1 MPKWTEKELPLP
13 HPGGNHF
20 IDDIRGRRFGRLVVL
35 YPTNLHRSSGDAL
48 WLCKCDCGAY
58 FVDSRN
64 KLLPPTRR
72 ERSCGISCSL
82 GANPYEIRDGVA
94 YMKLFDNRGMHSKT
108 ALIDE
113 EDLTLVKGFRWSVLV
128 GSNKVSYVQC
138 GVKGLPLHRFILGA
152 HGVDLNGLDVDHV
165 NHNGPDN
172 RKCNLRP
179 ATRAQNNRNGRP
191 QKSITSYR
199 GVTYRAR
206 AKDKHY
212 FAKIRVDGKC
222 YSLGGHATP
231 EAAAI
236 AYNRAAREYHG
247 EFACLNRVTLV
258 LNKKIDL
265 ESRRA

>member
-1 MPKWTEKELPLP
+1 MPLWTEQELPLP

-35 YPTNLHRSSGDAL
+35 YPTDLHRSSGDAL

-72 ERSCGISCSL
+72 ERSCGRSCGL
-82 GANPYEIRDGVA
+82 GANAYDVHDGVA
-94 YMKLFDNRGMHSKT
+94 YMKLFDNRGAHNNT

-113 EDLTLVKGFRWSVLV
+113 DDLALVKDFRWSVFV
-128 GSNKVSYVQC
+128 GSNKVGYVHC
-138 GVKGLPLHRFILGA
+138 GTHGGLALHRLILES
-152 HGVDLNGLDVDHV
+152 HGMNLTGLDVDHI
-165 NHNGPDN
+165 NHDGLDN

-179 ATRAQNNRNGRP
+179 ATRTQNVRNSRP
-191 QKSITSYR
+191 QKSITGYR

-231 EAAAI
+231 EQAAL
-236 AYNRAAREYHG
+236 AYNRAAREHHG
-247 EFACLNRVTLV
+247 EFACLNRVKLV
-258 LNKKIDL
+258 LN
-265 ESRRA
+265 RYVQVTP